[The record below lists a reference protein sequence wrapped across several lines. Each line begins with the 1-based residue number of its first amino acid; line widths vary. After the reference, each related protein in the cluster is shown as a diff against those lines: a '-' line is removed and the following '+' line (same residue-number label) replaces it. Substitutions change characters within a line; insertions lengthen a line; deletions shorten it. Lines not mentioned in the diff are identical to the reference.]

1 MLIYYRSGYSIRRRL
16 KLIIMMN
23 INEVQKRIKQ
33 RPPFQMIEKVEEVR
47 AGEYAKG
54 IKCVSINEPY
64 FTGHFPDAPIMPGV
78 LVIEAA
84 AQLCSITIE
93 SDGTDDS
100 KIYVLLKCEEFK
112 FLKPVLPGDM
122 LVIEVTKE
130 SGGAGLIKFNAKV
143 TVDGMVKA
151 KGILAFTSMNKEDIY
166 NQ

>member
-1 MLIYYRSGYSIRRRL
+1 MYIYDGAGNRIRRRL
-16 KLIIMMN
+16 KSVIMMN

-47 AGEYAKG
+47 AGEYAR
-54 IKCVSINEPY
+54 
-64 FTGHFPDAPIMPGV
+64 GHLPDAPIMPGV

-93 SDGTDDS
+93 SEGTEDD

-112 FLKPVLPGDM
+112 FLKPVLPGDT

-143 TVDGMVKA
+143 MVDGKVKA
-151 KGILAFTSMNKEDIY
+151 KGILAFTAMNKEDIY